1 MCRGCVAS
9 INTQSKLVLIL
20 LMILDLKGY
29 IVFSCY
35 FGATDFNLAIIK
47 LWLILIILFSNSLIV
62 FKSSLLFLQFTNFC
76 MLLS

>member
-35 FGATDFNLAIIK
+35 FGATDFNLAFK
-47 LWLILIILFSNSLIV
+47 LWLILI
-62 FKSSLLFLQFTNFC
+62 FC
-76 MLLS
+76 SVIH

>member
-35 FGATDFNLAIIK
+35 FGATDFNLAFK
-47 LWLILIILFSNSLIV
+47 LWLI
-62 FKSSLLFLQFTNFC
+62 
-76 MLLS
+76 